1 MTSTSIISHLAKC
14 ALHPEW
20 ALFLDIE
27 TTGLDPY
34 RDEFTVIGWA
44 YGGHL
49 NTMVKGMASDPLR
62 EDIRRAKWLVTF
74 NGARFDKKFLAR
86 AFPRMALPRV
96 HFDLMKLCRRVGLTG
111 GQKAIE
117 HVLGIGLRDEATKLT
132 GAEAVALWRR
142 YIRGDSAALQKLI
155 LYNRADVAA
164 MGAILDEIVQR
175 LRPPLESSVK
185 EVRFRDWS
193 APPGWQMLPDTTPCS
208 AWLRF

>member
-1 MTSTSIISHLAKC
+1 M
-14 ALHPEW
+14 
-20 ALFLDIE
+20 DIE

-44 YGGHL
+44 YGGHM
-49 NTMVKGMASDPLR
+49 NTLVKGMGSDPLR

-74 NGARFDKKFLAR
+74 NGLRFDTKFLTR

-111 GQKAIE
+111 GQKTIE
-117 HVLGIGLRDEATKLT
+117 HVLGIGPRDEATRLT
-132 GAEAVALWRR
+132 GVEAVALWRR
-142 YIRGDSAALQKLI
+142 YIQGDGGALQRLI

-175 LRPPLESSVK
+175 MGAPLESSVK
-185 EVRFRDWS
+185 QVRFGDWS
-193 APPGWQMLPDTTPCS
+193 APPGWQALPDTATSS
-208 AWLRF
+208 ARLPFWGQ

>member
-1 MTSTSIISHLAKC
+1 MTSKSIARHLARC
-14 ALHPEW
+14 ALHPERVI
-20 ALFLDIE
+20 FLDIE

-44 YGGHL
+44 YGGQV
-49 NTMVKGMASDPLR
+49 NTMVKGMGSDRLR

-74 NGARFDKKFLAR
+74 NGVRFDTKFLAQ

-96 HFDLMKLCRRVGLTG
+96 HFDLMRLCRRVGLTG

-117 HVLGIGLRDEATKLT
+117 HVLGIGLRDEATRLT

-142 YIRGDSAALQKLI
+142 YIQGDSEALQKLI

-175 LRPPLESSVK
+175 MGPPLESTVK
-185 EVRFRDWS
+185 DVRFRNWS
-193 APPGWQMLPDTTPCS
+193 APLDWQVLPAPRS
-208 AWLRF
+208 ARLRF